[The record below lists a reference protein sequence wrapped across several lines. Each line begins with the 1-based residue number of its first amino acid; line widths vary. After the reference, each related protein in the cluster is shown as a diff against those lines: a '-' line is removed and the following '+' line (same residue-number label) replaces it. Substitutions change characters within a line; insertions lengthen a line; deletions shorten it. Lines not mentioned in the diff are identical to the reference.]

1 MMEAAKRAN
10 MNMASLFEMIDSRG
24 NGIISRENFEDV
36 FFKLNLTVDQ
46 RTLESFIDNFWKENK
61 AGIDYKQFLNIFK
74 RYEVRMED
82 EEKAARSGTHTTP
95 ENIIRLKKA
104 VFD

>member
-36 FFKLNLTVDQ
+36 FFKLNLTVD
-46 RTLESFIDNFWKENK
+46 
-61 AGIDYKQFLNIFK
+61 
-74 RYEVRMED
+74 
-82 EEKAARSGTHTTP
+82 
-95 ENIIRLKKA
+95 
-104 VFD
+104 